1 MDDFSDNEIAAMT
14 QLHTDMAE
22 LMMKAIEGGMDEEH
36 AIHVAGNVA
45 LLCMQKIPHTDDG
58 AAGVQN
64 FVMQVG
70 ELLGESGSPARH

>member
-45 LLCMQKIPHTDDG
+45 LLCMQKMPHTDDG
-58 AAGVQN
+58 AAVVQN
-64 FVMQVG
+64 FVIQVG
-70 ELLGESGSPARH
+70 ELLGEPETATKH